1 MKRTVFILIL
11 IALLVLLGVWM
22 FVLGRQRTVVMRN
35 ESIDKQGITY
45 EAVQVVGVSFDEA
58 AETEITYDD
67 AAIFYLVGSSH
78 KLKLRVADED
88 GNTLRVVEKTI
99 KLDLSKN
106 ITVDIPELLENKEEV
121 IKLTGKMW

>member
-1 MKRTVFILIL
+1 M

-22 FVLGRQRTVVMRN
+22 FILGRQRTVVMRN

-106 ITVDIPELLENKEEV
+106 ISVDIPELLEKKEEEV
-121 IKLTGKMW
+121 KLTGKMW

>member
-1 MKRTVFILIL
+1 MKRTVFIFIM

-22 FVLGRQRTVVMRN
+22 FILGRQRTVVMRN

-106 ITVDIPELLENKEEV
+106 ISVDIPELLEKKEEEV
-121 IKLTGKMW
+121 KLTGKMW

>member
-1 MKRTVFILIL
+1 MKRTVFIFIL

-22 FVLGRQRTVVMRN
+22 FILGRQRTVVMRN
-35 ESIDKQGITY
+35 ESIDKHGITY

-106 ITVDIPELLENKEEV
+106 ISVDIPELLEKKEEEV
-121 IKLTGKMW
+121 KLTGKMW

>member
-22 FVLGRQRTVVMRN
+22 FVLGRQRTIVMRN

-106 ITVDIPELLENKEEV
+106 ISVDIPELLEKKEEEV
-121 IKLTGKMW
+121 KLTGKMW

>member
-1 MKRTVFILIL
+1 MKRTVFIFIL

-22 FVLGRQRTVVMRN
+22 FILGRQRTVVMRN

-106 ITVDIPELLENKEEV
+106 ISVDIPELLEKKEEEV
-121 IKLTGKMW
+121 KLTGKMW

>member
-1 MKRTVFILIL
+1 LKRTVFIFIL

-22 FVLGRQRTVVMRN
+22 FILGRQRTVVMRN

-106 ITVDIPELLENKEEV
+106 ISVDIPELLEKKEEEV
-121 IKLTGKMW
+121 KLTGKMW